1 MVADNKNILLQGKLS
16 EKSLIELLRFCEE
29 KEITGSIQ
37 LNKNEERGFIN
48 LKDGKIQTVSYEQ
61 IVDKNALNELIQ
73 WSTGDFI
80 VSSEPVLLKKHK
92 VLAVNS
98 EEKSER
104 IKELLADRYDVI
116 YAPTVED
123 ALKIL
128 ERQEDWSDILFADL
142 SSLGAKALELIVE
155 AKNKNPQLH
164 IGVATDSGLP
174 QIPQRRL
181 NQSTLCFIENPLTKE
196 ALLQAF
202 TSRCEFDSKE
212 EYFLEVMD
220 ITYLLHLTRQ
230 SAILEITSHAQE
242 IGSIY
247 FSDGE
252 VIRAQLNDLSGIK
265 AFEEILTWESGR
277 FSIIFVSP
285 EVSQDINLPF
295 ERLVTVLG

>member
-1 MVADNKNILLQGKLS
+1 MVAENKKILLQGKLS
-16 EKSLIELLRFCEE
+16 EKNLIELLRFCEE

-37 LNKNEERGFIN
+37 LNKNEECGFIN
-48 LKDGKIQTVSYEQ
+48 LKDGEIQTVFYGE
-61 IVDKNALNELIQ
+61 IADKNALNELIQ
-73 WSTGDFI
+73 WTTGDFI
-80 VSSEPVLLKKHK
+80 VSSEPVLVKKHK
-92 VLAVNS
+92 VLAVIS

-116 YAPTVED
+116 SAPTVED

-128 ERQEDWSDILFADL
+128 EHQEDWTDILFADL
-142 SSLGAKALELIVE
+142 NSLGAKALELIVE

-164 IGVATDSGLP
+164 ISVATESALP
-174 QIPQRRL
+174 QLPQKRL
-181 NQSTLCFIENPLTKE
+181 NQSTLCFIENPLNKA
-196 ALLQAF
+196 ALLEAF
-202 TSRCEFDSKE
+202 TSRCEFDSRE

-230 SAILEITSHAQE
+230 SAILKITSHTQE
-242 IGSIY
+242 TGSIY
-247 FSDGE
+247 FADGE

-277 FSIIFVSP
+277 FSIIFATPDVG
-285 EVSQDINLPF
+285 QDINLPF